1 MEEKQWIGMGLAIM
15 GALFWGLSGT
25 SVQFLESAKHLN
37 VEWLLEVRLL
47 VAGILT
53 IMIAYMQDGKR
64 IFDIF
69 KNAKDFGKLLIF
81 GILGIAL
88 AQYTYFRAIAISGV
102 GVATVLQYVAPTMLI
117 IYLFIRYF
125 KKPSIPE
132 LFCIVLAMVGTVCI
146 VMQEGLDISSFNGE
160 AMFWGL
166 VSAASICVYTLQPIE
181 LLKKYG
187 TTSIVGF
194 AMFICGIL
202 SVVIFQQ
209 IESEAIWDG
218 MTWLGLFTIIILG
231 TVVSFN
237 AYIEGVRRIGAVQG
251 SILSSLE
258 PISAAIFGWALLGNG
273 FTLVGIFGMF
283 CIIATVF
290 IIAWDRQRQLKRDIL
305 KKLNKEEI
313 A

>member
-1 MEEKQWIGMGLAIM
+1 MEEKQWVGMGLAIM

-102 GVATVLQYVAPTMLI
+102 GVATVLQYVAPTMII
-117 IYLFIRYF
+117 IYLFMRYF

-146 VMQEGLDISSFNGE
+146 VMQEGLDISAINGE
-160 AMFWGL
+160 ALFWGL

-202 SVVIFQQ
+202 SFAVFQQ

>member
-1 MEEKQWIGMGLAIM
+1 MEEKQWVGMGLAIM

-102 GVATVLQYVAPTMLI
+102 GVATVLQYVAPTLII
-117 IYLFIRYF
+117 IYLFLRYF

-146 VMQEGLDISSFNGE
+146 VMQEGLEISSFNGE

-202 SVVIFQQ
+202 SLAMFQQ
-209 IESEAIWDG
+209 IDSEAIWDG

-290 IIAWDRQRQLKRDIL
+290 IIAWDRQRQLKRDVL

-313 A
+313 T

>member
-102 GVATVLQYVAPTMLI
+102 GVATVLQYVAPTMII
-117 IYLFIRYF
+117 IYLFMRYF

-146 VMQEGLDISSFNGE
+146 VMQEGLDISAINGE
-160 AMFWGL
+160 ALFWGL

-202 SVVIFQQ
+202 SFAVFQQ

-218 MTWLGLFTIIILG
+218 MIWLGLFMIIILG

>member
-25 SVQFLESAKHLN
+25 SVQFLVNAKHLN

-47 VAGILT
+47 LAGLLT
-53 IMIAYMQDGKR
+53 ILLAYMQDGIR

-69 KNAKDFGKLLIF
+69 KNPKDFGKLLIF
-81 GILGIAL
+81 GLLGIAL
-88 AQYTYFRAIAISGV
+88 AQYSYFKAIAISGV
-102 GVATVLQYVAPTMLI
+102 GVATVLQYVAPTLLI
-117 IYLFIRYF
+117 IYLFLRYF
-125 KKPSIPE
+125 KKPTPAEFCCVLLALTGNI
-132 LFCIVLAMVGTVCI
+132 CIVS
-146 VMQEGLDISSFNGE
+146 QEGLDISTINGD
-160 AMFWGL
+160 ALFWGL
-166 VSAASICVYTLQPIE
+166 ISAASICVYTLQPIE
-181 LLKKYG
+181 LLKKYS

-202 SVVIFQQ
+202 SLAMFQQ
-209 IESEAIWDG
+209 IDSEAIWDG

-258 PISAAIFGWALLGNG
+258 PISAAIFGWALLGNE
-273 FTLVGIFGMF
+273 FTLEGIFGMI

-290 IIAWDRQRQLKRDIL
+290 IIAWDRQRQLKRDVL
-305 KKLNKEEI
+305 EKLNKEEI

>member
-25 SVQFLESAKHLN
+25 SVQFLENAKHLN

-53 IMIAYMQDGKR
+53 IMIAYMQDGKP

-102 GVATVLQYVAPTMLI
+102 GVATVLQYVAPTMII
-117 IYLFIRYF
+117 IYLFLRYF
-125 KKPSIPE
+125 KKPSIAE
-132 LFCIVLAMVGTVCI
+132 FSCVILALIGTVCI
-146 VMQEGLDISSFNGE
+146 VSQEGLDISAINGE
-160 AMFWGL
+160 ALFWGL

-202 SVVIFQQ
+202 SLAMFQQ
-209 IESEAIWDG
+209 IDSEAIWDG
-218 MTWLGLFTIIILG
+218 MTWVGLFTIIILG

-237 AYIEGVRRIGAVQG
+237 AYIEGVRRIGAIQG

-290 IIAWDRQRQLKRDIL
+290 IIAWDRQRQLKRDVL

>member
-25 SVQFLESAKHLN
+25 SVQFLENAKHLN

-102 GVATVLQYVAPTMLI
+102 GVATVLQYVAPTMII
-117 IYLFIRYF
+117 IYLFLRYF
-125 KKPSIPE
+125 KKPSILE

-202 SVVIFQQ
+202 SLAMFQQ
-209 IESEAIWDG
+209 IDSEAIWDG
-218 MTWLGLFTIIILG
+218 MTWVGLFTIIILG

-237 AYIEGVRRIGAVQG
+237 AYIEGVRRIGAIQG

-290 IIAWDRQRQLKRDIL
+290 IIAWDRQRQLKRDVL
-305 KKLNKEEI
+305 EKLNKEEI